1 MSVPRKPSPVKTD
14 YIHPTVEISAR
25 EYIQTMIGSGN
36 KIKIIADKCLGLD
49 RDHHKYFSGTGKSFV
64 IICYKFQNLFI

>member
-49 RDHHKYFSGTGKSFV
+49 RDHHK
-64 IICYKFQNLFI
+64 